1 MEPTRRIP
9 LPNPRALKP
18 RRKRPLPW
26 ALIRFVVSIL
36 IIVLVGWL
44 SLQLGLVEKHLPG
57 LHDAWSVLI
66 NDKHDA
72 HESHTTY
79 TCPMHPEIL
88 QDKPGECPIC
98 GMDLVPVKQEA
109 VATDSTYTCPMHPEI
124 LRDKPGECPI
134 CGMDLVP
141 VKNEAKAEGSTYTCP
156 MHPEILRDKPG
167 ECPICGMDLVKV
179 EEDGK
184 THAHSDAKPNEV
196 TIDPTMLNN
205 LGVRTEVAQVR
216 ALAKEIPLTGEVAVD
231 DSQTQV
237 LQSWVGGR
245 IERVMVDAVGDT
257 IQKGD
262 PVVQIYSPQLL
273 ATSEEL
279 VSALVYLEDLKNR
292 DALPQSILDAEA
304 MVEATEKRLRLW
316 GLREEQIEEI
326 RKSRKAHTDITVYS
340 TASGTVNKKM
350 IYEGQYVKEG
360 SPLYELIDFGA
371 LWVYLNVFENDLGYV
386 RQGAY
391 VALKSP
397 AYPDE
402 TFSGRVVEIEPELDK
417 KSRTAKVRV
426 AVDNYGGRLIPG
438 MYVTSELTV
447 AVSASLPT
455 VSDLAVIRTGKRDL
469 VIVARGEGRFYPQE
483 VELGPLTEGYYP
495 VKSGLKAGQKVV
507 SQASFLIDS
516 ESQLKAALQ
525 QMKSGNQG
533 GHNH

>member
-66 NDKHDA
+66 NNKHDA

-109 VATDSTYTCPMHPEI
+109 VVTD
-124 LRDKPGECPI
+124 
-134 CGMDLVP
+134 
-141 VKNEAKAEGSTYTCP
+141 STYTCP

-179 EEDGK
+179 ESDSKPAEEQGK
-184 THAHSDAKPNEV
+184 AHTHSDAKPNEV